1 MKCPDDSTN
10 LERTTYE
17 GDVQVDRCPDCGG
30 IWLDHGELE
39 AIEELQENDYR
50 AELKTIPNYFEKS
63 YEMALARS
71 EGTYM
76 CPQCERAMEKREYAF
91 CSQVMIDVCPQCR
104 GVWLHEDE
112 IAELEI
118 FFEKNR
124 LETAE
129 IRKGFLMSLLSLMPE
144 QRIADGK
151 LPHDS

>member
-10 LERTTYE
+10 LERNTYE

-63 YEMALARS
+63 YEMALAGNT
-71 EGTYM
+71 GTIT
-76 CPQCERAMEKREYAF
+76 CPKCERAMEKREYAY
-91 CSQVMIDVCPQCR
+91 CSQIIIDVCPQCR

-151 LPHDS
+151 LPHDA